1 VTQPRGRHRPG
12 RRPADPADAA
22 VDASLTRHLRAAVR
36 ALPEP
41 QRVAVLLAYAGGHTA
56 REIADRLGIPEGTAK
71 SRLRLGLRR
80 ISRLLAEDGLLD
92 ES

>member
-1 VTQPRGRHRPG
+1 
-12 RRPADPADAA
+12 
-22 VDASLTRHLRAAVR
+22 
-36 ALPEP
+36 
-41 QRVAVLLAYAGGHTA
+41 VLLAYAGGHTA
-56 REIADRLGIPEGTAK
+56 REIADRLGIPAGTAK